1 MLDNFCVH
9 GIYLC
14 YITCFTNLNNI
25 DKLIR
30 GKVFT
35 SICYIRYLTNC
46 LNTKNFSIYLNK
58 KHYGYKIMLDNFCV
72 LSVLLWKS
80 PCYRSSIEK
89 YIQKLVVQYFNRKV
103 WQFYK
108 GYFIN
113 LSDEGI
119 EN

>member
-1 MLDNFCVH
+1 
-9 GIYLC
+9 
-14 YITCFTNLNNI
+14 
-25 DKLIR
+25 
-30 GKVFT
+30 
-35 SICYIRYLTNC
+35 
-46 LNTKNFSIYLNK
+46 
-58 KHYGYKIMLDNFCV
+58 MLDNFCV